1 MAAKKH
7 AVKKTTKKKDW
18 KCSVSQEEMLAF
30 INTSRGMASTV
41 LECGSDW
48 ASTCHEVHD
57 KAADIGRKL
66 GFKQENYYNQFTM

>member
-1 MAAKKH
+1 MAAKKQ

-18 KCSVSQEEMLAF
+18 KCSVSQEEMLEF
-30 INTSRGMASTV
+30 INKSRGMASTV

-57 KAADIGRKL
+57 AASNIATKF
-66 GFKQENYYNQFTM
+66 GFKQEHHYSQFTA